1 VLAAAERWHRE
12 VVDEGGGR
20 VGHEEVPSRH
30 PLAALAFAAILSF
43 VGGRV
48 GRGTRT
54 GGRAATPPARQAPVV
69 ADQTGI
75 FSLLAAE
82 GVSQVGNMMTIVAGP
97 WFVLETTASAARTGI
112 VSGPLVIFGTLAM
125 TPPLGILVPA
135 GFLGLL
141 FGPINPPAV
150 PVIQEHTPPQM
161 LGRVFGALTAWAQ
174 AGIPVGAVL
183 AGLAVQ
189 QRR

>member
-1 VLAAAERWHRE
+1 
-12 VVDEGGGR
+12 
-20 VGHEEVPSRH
+20 
-30 PLAALAFAAILSF
+30 
-43 VGGRV
+43 
-48 GRGTRT
+48 
-54 GGRAATPPARQAPVV
+54 
-69 ADQTGI
+69 
-75 FSLLAAE
+75 
-82 GVSQVGNMMTIVAGP
+82 MMTIVAGP

-161 LGRVFGALTAWAQ
+161 LGRVFGALTALAQ